1 MTYTIEAPHLIRVG
15 GTVTF
20 RYTDEEELLQDLKK
34 AAAEVEEH
42 LKEQGYVVHKESP
55 C

>member
-1 MTYTIEAPHLIRVG
+1 MTYIVNAPYKINVG

-20 RYTDEEELLQDLKK
+20 HYTDEEELLKDLKK
-34 AAAEVEEH
+34 AAAEVEEN
-42 LKEQGYVVHKESP
+42 LKERGYVVHKESP